1 MYVCMYSMLSY
12 SIHMCVYIHTHK
24 KVIILTS
31 QLGCKYTLVTYEHT
45 HLPKKWYLYP
55 SMTS

>member
-1 MYVCMYSMLSY
+1 MCMSVCIVCYHVYMYVHL
-12 SIHMCVYIHTHK
+12 HE

-31 QLGCKYTLVTYEHT
+31 KSECKYTLVTYEHT